1 MSIANCKKLYKRSLL
16 KNATENY
23 MVNYKNYRNCLNKVK
38 RIVKVSYYQNLCVS
52 LENNTKKLWKLIN
65 HTIGKNVN
73 KSCILKQLK
82 IGNIAYDLPND
93 IGNELASYFA
103 SVGSKY
109 AKAIEPSA
117 VRD

>member
-1 MSIANCKKLYKRSLL
+1 MSIANCKKLYKRSFL

-23 MVNYKNYRNCLNKVK
+23 MVNYKNYRNCLNIVK

-73 KSCILKQLK
+73 KSCILKKLK
-82 IGNIAYDLPND
+82 IRNIVYDSPNG
-93 IGNELASYFA
+93 IANE
-103 SVGSKY
+103 
-109 AKAIEPSA
+109 
-117 VRD
+117 